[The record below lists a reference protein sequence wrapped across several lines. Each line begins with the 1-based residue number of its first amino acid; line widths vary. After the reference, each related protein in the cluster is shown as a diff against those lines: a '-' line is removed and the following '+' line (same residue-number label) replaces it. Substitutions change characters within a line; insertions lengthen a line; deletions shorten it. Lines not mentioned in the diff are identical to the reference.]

1 MEKTP
6 ETEEKNNQ
14 QEQQTGSPSPGK
26 GPGRWEAIKQKIL
39 QKAGPWIER
48 AKRHP
53 ETAVLGQF
61 LYNVGFW
68 GEYTARRLVR
78 FVWDCIRQLG
88 GRIAWLWGRVAGL
101 VKGALKTGAQDLT
114 APFARM
120 ANGAK
125 NIRARVQEEKQAGT
139 AHAAKEGLRYF
150 ASGVHKYFPLLG
162 RAAAYV
168 LPVAAL
174 AVFGYT
180 VHTVLEYNYV
190 LAVEVN
196 GSVVGYVQTEQ
207 VFDSAKEEVAQR
219 INYAGTDRE
228 GWTVEPSY
236 QIAVGEDVMDENQM
250 AAAILE
256 SSSDEIQN
264 ATGVYVN
271 DELVAVTTEGD
282 VLQADLDSM
291 TAPYEDPDNPNLTV
305 EFTKDIRLEN
315 SLYFTDTIV
324 PVEDIIEK
332 FHGEEQ
338 GAVYYTVQQGDTPWT
353 VAGSFGI
360 SVDEL
365 QAQNPDRDVASSSG
379 FPVGGQLTISQ
390 AMPYLQV
397 KRTLVSTYQESIPYD
412 TEEQQD
418 PTLPMGTVQVVQE
431 GAEGVAEITQ
441 QQVFYGD
448 SDTPSETTVI
458 DRVVVQQPVTRI
470 VAMGQYVPAEN
481 IAYLSDGSTLI
492 WPVPA
497 YRGISRWMLGAGGK
511 IHGGVDIRAN
521 YGTEILASASG
532 QVTVAGY
539 HWSYGN
545 YVVINHGNGYQTL
558 YAHASS
564 LAVRAGQTVT
574 QGQVIAYVGSTGV
587 STGNHCHFEIKRNG
601 ARQQPRDF
609 FPNK

>member
-365 QAQNPDRDVASSSG
+365 QAQNPQQDFSSS
-379 FPVGGQLTISQ
+379 FYVGDVLTISQ

-397 KRTLVSTYQESIPYD
+397 KRTLISTYQETIPYS
-412 TEEQQD
+412 TEEQEDNELAFGSTKIIQD
-418 PTLPMGTVQVVQE
+418 
-431 GAEGVAEITQ
+431 GAEGLAEVTQ

-448 SDTPSETTVI
+448 SPTPSETTII
-458 DRVVVQQPVTRI
+458 DRVVVQEPVTKI
-470 VAMGQYVPAEN
+470 
-481 IAYLSDGSTLI
+481 IAKGKKLANGDLASTGSGSLM
-492 WPVPA
+492 WPVPG
-497 YRGISRWMLGAGGK
+497 YSYVSRWMSSYHKGA
-511 IHGGVDIRAN
+511 DICAP
-521 YGTEILASASG
+521 YGTPIYAADSG
-532 QVTVAGY
+532 VVTTAGY
-539 HWSYGN
+539 HYSYGN
-545 YVVINHGNGYQTL
+545 YVIINHGNGYQTL
-558 YAHASS
+558 YAHASR
-564 LAVRAGQTVT
+564 LNVHVGQAVS
-574 QGQVIAYVGSTGV
+574 QGDVIAYVGSTGN
-587 STGNHCHFEIKRNG
+587 STGNHCHFEVYVNG
-601 ARQQPRDF
+601 VRRSAREW
-609 FPNK
+609 FPYK

>member
-6 ETEEKNNQ
+6 ETEEKTNQ

-26 GPGRWEAIKQKIL
+26 GLGRWEAIKQKIL

-88 GRIAWLWGRVAGL
+88 ERIAWLWGRVAGL
-101 VKGALKTGAQDLT
+101 VKGALKTGVQDLT
-114 APFARM
+114 APFTRM

-365 QAQNPDRDVASSSG
+365 QAQNPQQDFSSS
-379 FPVGGQLTISQ
+379 FYVGDVLTISQ

-397 KRTLVSTYQESIPYD
+397 KRTLISTYQETIPYS
-412 TEEQQD
+412 TEEQEDNELAFGSTKIIQD
-418 PTLPMGTVQVVQE
+418 
-431 GAEGVAEITQ
+431 GAEGLAEVTQ

-448 SDTPSETTVI
+448 SSTPSETTII
-458 DRVVVQQPVTRI
+458 DRVVLQEPVTKI
-470 VAMGQYVPAEN
+470 
-481 IAYLSDGSTLI
+481 IAKGKKLANGDLASTGSGSLM
-492 WPVPA
+492 WPVPG
-497 YRGISRWMLGAGGK
+497 YSYVSRWMSSYHKGA
-511 IHGGVDIRAN
+511 DICAP
-521 YGTEILASASG
+521 YGTPIYAADSG
-532 QVTVAGY
+532 VVTTAGY
-539 HWSYGN
+539 HYSYGN
-545 YVVINHGNGYQTL
+545 YVIINHGNGYQTL
-558 YAHASS
+558 YAHASR
-564 LAVRAGQTVT
+564 LNVHVGQAVS
-574 QGQVIAYVGSTGV
+574 QGDVIAYVGSTGN
-587 STGNHCHFEIKRNG
+587 STGNHCHFEVYVNG
-601 ARQQPRDF
+601 VRRSAREW
-609 FPNK
+609 FPYK

>member
-78 FVWDCIRQLG
+78 FVWNCIRQLG
-88 GRIAWLWGRVAGL
+88 ERVTWIWNQVAGH
-101 VKGALKTGAQDLT
+101 VKSALKTGAQDLT
-114 APFARM
+114 APFTRM

-162 RAAAYV
+162 RAVAYV

-207 VFDSAKEEVAQR
+207 VFDSAREEVAQR
-219 INYAGTDRE
+219 INYAGTAE
-228 GWTVEPSY
+228 ESWTVEPSY

-271 DELVAVTTEGD
+271 DELIAVTTEGD
-282 VLQADLDSM
+282 MLQQDMDSM
-291 TAPYEDPDNPNLTV
+291 IAPYEDPDNPNLTV

-315 SLYFTDTIV
+315 SRLFHRYHRTGERDHRQV
-324 PVEDIIEK
+324 P
-332 FHGEEQ
+332 
-338 GAVYYTVQQGDTPWT
+338 
-353 VAGSFGI
+353 
-360 SVDEL
+360 
-365 QAQNPDRDVASSSG
+365 R
-379 FPVGGQLTISQ
+379 
-390 AMPYLQV
+390 
-397 KRTLVSTYQESIPYD
+397 R
-412 TEEQQD
+412 
-418 PTLPMGTVQVVQE
+418 
-431 GAEGVAEITQ
+431 
-441 QQVFYGD
+441 
-448 SDTPSETTVI
+448 
-458 DRVVVQQPVTRI
+458 
-470 VAMGQYVPAEN
+470 
-481 IAYLSDGSTLI
+481 
-492 WPVPA
+492 
-497 YRGISRWMLGAGGK
+497 GAGGC
-511 IHGGVDIRAN
+511 V
-521 YGTEILASASG
+521 L
-532 QVTVAGY
+532 Y
-539 HWSYGN
+539 HP
-545 YVVINHGNGYQTL
+545 
-558 YAHASS
+558 
-564 LAVRAGQTVT
+564 
-574 QGQVIAYVGSTGV
+574 VG
-587 STGNHCHFEIKRNG
+587 
-601 ARQQPRDF
+601 
-609 FPNK
+609 

>member
-1 MEKTP
+1 MAQCVENKTP
-6 ETEEKNNQ
+6 NGRKN
-14 QEQQTGSPSPGK
+14 
-26 GPGRWEAIKQKIL
+26 GR
-39 QKAGPWIER
+39 ER
-48 AKRHP
+48 WLRLRAAAVRLAKRLRFGRGA
-53 ETAVLGQF
+53 AVLGQF
-61 LYNVGFW
+61 LYDVGFW

-78 FVWDCIRQLG
+78 GSWTACCFLGRRCVLVWKR
-88 GRIAWLWGRVAGL
+88 ASGL
-101 VKGALKTGAQDLT
+101 VTGALKTGVQDMT
-114 APFARM
+114 APFTRM
-120 ANGAK
+120 ASGAK
-125 NIRARVQEEKQAGT
+125 NIRAHVQEEKQAGT

-150 ASGVHKYFPLLG
+150 ALGVRRYFPLLG

-207 VFDSAKEEVAQR
+207 VFDSAREEVAQR
-219 INYAGTDRE
+219 INYAGAGE
-228 GWTVEPSY
+228 ESWTVEPSY
-236 QIAVGEDVMDENQM
+236 QIAVGEQVLDENQM
-250 AAAILE
+250 ADAILQ
-256 SSSDEIQN
+256 SSSNEIQN
-264 ATGVYVN
+264 ATGLYVN
-271 DELVAVTTEGD
+271 GELVAVTTEGD
-282 VLQADLDSM
+282 RLRQELDSM

-305 EFTKDIRLEN
+305 AFNKEVRCEDSI
-315 SLYFTDTIV
+315 YFTSTLV
-324 PVEDIIEK
+324 PVEQIIEK
-332 FHGEEQ
+332 LHGEEQ
-338 GAVYYTVQQGDTPWT
+338 GAVYYTIQDGDTPWT

-365 QAQNPDRDVASSSG
+365 QAQNPDRDFSSSSG

-564 LAVRAGQTVT
+564 LAVRAGQSVT
-574 QGQVIAYVGSTGV
+574 QGQVIAYVGSTGK
-587 STGNHCHFEIKRNG
+587 SSGNHCHFEIRLNG

>member
-1 MEKTP
+1 MAQCVENKTP
-6 ETEEKNNQ
+6 NGQKNSRQ
-14 QEQQTGSPSPGK
+14 
-26 GPGRWEAIKQKIL
+26 RWLRLRAEAVRL
-39 QKAGPWIER
+39 
-48 AKRHP
+48 AKRLRFSRGA
-53 ETAVLGQF
+53 AVLGQF
-61 LYNVGFW
+61 LYDVGFW

-78 FVWDCIRQLG
+78 GSWKACCFLGQRCAYVWNR
-88 GRIAWLWGRVAGL
+88 AAGL
-101 VKGALKTGAQDLT
+101 AGNALKTGAQDLT
-114 APFARM
+114 APFTRM

-150 ASGVHKYFPLLG
+150 ALGVHKYFPLLG

-207 VFDSAKEEVAQR
+207 VFDSAREEVAQR
-219 INYAGTDRE
+219 INYAGAGE
-228 GWTVEPSY
+228 ESWTVEPSY
-236 QIAVGEDVMDENQM
+236 QIAVGEQVLNENQM
-250 AAAILE
+250 ADAILE
-256 SSSDEIQN
+256 SSSSEIQS
-264 ATGVYVN
+264 ATGLYVN
-271 DELVAVTTEGD
+271 GELVAVTTEGD
-282 VLQADLDSM
+282 RLRQELDNM
-291 TAPYEDPDNPNLTV
+291 LAPYQNPDDPNLTV
-305 EFTKDIRLEN
+305 AFNKEVRCEDSI
-315 SLYFTDTIV
+315 YFTSTLV
-324 PVEDIIEK
+324 PVDEIIGK
-332 FHGEEQ
+332 LHGEEQ
-338 GAVYYTVQQGDTPWT
+338 GAVYYTIQSGDTPWT

-365 QAQNPDRDVASSSG
+365 QAQNPDLDFNSSSG

-397 KRTLVSTYQESIPYD
+397 KRTLVSTYQETIPYN
-412 TEEQQD
+412 TEEQEDEDLAFGTTKIIQD
-418 PTLPMGTVQVVQE
+418 
-431 GAEGVAEITQ
+431 GAEGLAEVTQ

-448 SDTPSETTVI
+448 SSTPSETTII
-458 DRVVVQQPVTRI
+458 DRVVVQEPVKRI

-564 LAVRAGQTVT
+564 LAVRAGQTVA
-574 QGQVIAYVGSTGV
+574 QGQVIAYVGSTGK
-587 STGNHCHFEIKRNG
+587 SSGNHCHFEIRLNG

>member
-6 ETEEKNNQ
+6 ETEEKTNQ

-114 APFARM
+114 EPFTRM

-125 NIRARVQEEKQAGT
+125 NIRARVKEEKQAGT

-236 QIAVGEDVMDENQM
+236 QIAVGEEVMDENQM

-365 QAQNPDRDVASSSG
+365 QAQNPQQDFSSS
-379 FPVGGQLTISQ
+379 FYVGDVLTISQ

-397 KRTLVSTYQESIPYD
+397 KRTLVSTYQETIPYS
-412 TEEQQD
+412 TEEQEDNELAFGSTKIIQD
-418 PTLPMGTVQVVQE
+418 
-431 GAEGVAEITQ
+431 GAEGLAEVTQ

-448 SDTPSETTVI
+448 SSTPSETTII
-458 DRVVVQQPVTRI
+458 DRVVVQEPVTKI
-470 VAMGQYVPAEN
+470 
-481 IAYLSDGSTLI
+481 IAKGKKLANGDLASTGSGSLM
-492 WPVPA
+492 WPVPG
-497 YRGISRWMLGAGGK
+497 YSYVSRWMSSYHKGA
-511 IHGGVDIRAN
+511 DICAP
-521 YGTEILASASG
+521 YGTPIYAADSG
-532 QVTVAGY
+532 VVTTAGY
-539 HWSYGN
+539 HYSYGN
-545 YVVINHGNGYQTL
+545 YVIINHGNGYQTL
-558 YAHASS
+558 YAHASR
-564 LAVRAGQTVT
+564 LNVHVGQAVS
-574 QGQVIAYVGSTGV
+574 QGDVIAYVGSTGN
-587 STGNHCHFEIKRNG
+587 STGNHCHFEVYVNG
-601 ARQQPRDF
+601 VRRSAREW
-609 FPNK
+609 FPYK

>member
-6 ETEEKNNQ
+6 ETEEKTNQ

-365 QAQNPDRDVASSSG
+365 QAQNPQQDFSSS
-379 FPVGGQLTISQ
+379 FYVGDVLTISQ

-397 KRTLVSTYQESIPYD
+397 KRTLVSTYQETIPYS
-412 TEEQQD
+412 TEEQED
-418 PTLPMGTVQVVQE
+418 EDLAFGTTKVVQE
-431 GAEGVAEITQ
+431 GAEGLAEVTQ

-448 SDTPSETTVI
+448 SSTPSETTII
-458 DRVVVQQPVTRI
+458 DRVVLQEPVTKI
-470 VAMGQYVPAEN
+470 
-481 IAYLSDGSTLI
+481 IAKGKKLANGDLASTGSGSLM
-492 WPVPA
+492 WPVPG
-497 YRGISRWMLGAGGK
+497 YSYVSRWMSSYHKGA
-511 IHGGVDIRAN
+511 DICAP
-521 YGTEILASASG
+521 YGTPIYAADSG
-532 QVTVAGY
+532 VVTTAGY
-539 HWSYGN
+539 HYSYGN
-545 YVVINHGNGYQTL
+545 YVIINHGNGYQTL
-558 YAHASS
+558 YAHASR
-564 LAVRAGQTVT
+564 LNVHVGQAVS
-574 QGQVIAYVGSTGV
+574 QGDVIAYVGSTGN
-587 STGNHCHFEIKRNG
+587 STGNHCHFEVYVNG
-601 ARQQPRDF
+601 VRRSAREW
-609 FPNK
+609 FPYK

>member
-1 MEKTP
+1 MAQCVENKTP
-6 ETEEKNNQ
+6 NGQKNGGN
-14 QEQQTGSPSPGK
+14 
-26 GPGRWEAIKQKIL
+26 RWLAV
-39 QKAGPWIER
+39 R
-48 AKRHP
+48 AEVMRLWKRLRHSRAA
-53 ETAVLGQF
+53 AVLGQF
-61 LYNVGFW
+61 LYDMGFW

-78 FVWDCIRQLG
+78 EIWNGGCFLARHIVWIWAR
-88 GRIAWLWGRVAGL
+88 AAGL
-101 VKGALKTGAQDLT
+101 TKNILKSGVQDLT
-114 APFARM
+114 APFTRM

-162 RAAAYV
+162 RAVAYV

-207 VFDSAKEEVAQR
+207 VFDSAKDEVAQR
-219 INYAGTDRE
+219 INYAGATGE

-236 QIAVGEDVMDENQM
+236 QIAVGENVMDENQM

-264 ATGVYVN
+264 ATGLYVN
-271 DELVAVTTEGD
+271 DELVAVTADGD
-282 VLQADLDSM
+282 RLREELDSM
-291 TAPYEDPDNPNLTV
+291 TAPYKEPDNPNLTV
-305 EFTKDIRLEN
+305 EFNKDVRCEDSI
-315 SLYFTDTIV
+315 YFTSTIV
-324 PVEDIIEK
+324 PVDKVIEK
-332 FHGEEQ
+332 LHGEEQ
-338 GAVYYTVQQGDTPWT
+338 GAVYYTIQSGDTPWT

-365 QAQNPDRDVASSSG
+365 QAQNPERDFSSSSG
-379 FPVGGQLTISQ
+379 FPVGAQLTISQ

-397 KRTLVSTYQESIPYD
+397 KRTLASTYQETIPYS

-431 GAEGVAEITQ
+431 GAEGLAEVTQ

-448 SDTPSETTVI
+448 SDTPSETSII
-458 DRVVVQQPVTRI
+458 DRVVVQEPVNRI

-481 IAYLSDGSTLI
+481 IAYLPDGSTLI
-492 WPVPA
+492 WPVPG
-497 YRGISRWMLGAGGK
+497 YRGISRWMIGSSGQ
-511 IHGGVDIRAN
+511 IHGGVDIRAAA
-521 YGTEILASASG
+521 GTDILAAAG
-532 QVTVAGY
+532 GLVKIAGY
-539 HWSYGN
+539 HPSYGN
-545 YVVINHGNGYQTL
+545 YVVISHGNGYETL
-558 YAHASS
+558 YAHATR

-574 QGQVIAYVGSTGV
+574 QGQVIAYVGN
-587 STGNHCHFEIKRNG
+587 TGNSFGYHCHFEIKRNG
-601 ARQQPRDF
+601 TRQQPRDY

>member
-1 MEKTP
+1 MAQCVENKTP
-6 ETEEKNNQ
+6 NGQKNSRQ
-14 QEQQTGSPSPGK
+14 
-26 GPGRWEAIKQKIL
+26 RWLRLRAEAVRL
-39 QKAGPWIER
+39 
-48 AKRHP
+48 AKRLRFSRGA
-53 ETAVLGQF
+53 AVLGQF
-61 LYNVGFW
+61 LYDVGFW

-78 FVWDCIRQLG
+78 GSWKACCFLGQRCAYVWNR
-88 GRIAWLWGRVAGL
+88 AAGL
-101 VKGALKTGAQDLT
+101 AGNALKTGAQDLT
-114 APFARM
+114 APFTRM

-150 ASGVHKYFPLLG
+150 ALGVHKYFPLLG

-207 VFDSAKEEVAQR
+207 VFDSAREEVAQR

-236 QIAVGEDVMDENQM
+236 QIAVGEQVLNENQM
-250 AAAILE
+250 ADAILE
-256 SSSDEIQN
+256 SSSSEIQS
-264 ATGVYVN
+264 ATGLYVN
-271 DELVAVTTEGD
+271 GELVAVTTEGD
-282 VLQADLDSM
+282 RLRQELDNM
-291 TAPYEDPDNPNLTV
+291 LAPYQDPDDPNLTV
-305 EFTKDIRLEN
+305 AFNKEVRCEDSI
-315 SLYFTDTIV
+315 YFTSTLV
-324 PVEDIIEK
+324 PVDEIIGK
-332 FHGEEQ
+332 LHGEEQ
-338 GAVYYTVQQGDTPWT
+338 GAVYYTIQSGDTPWT

-365 QAQNPDRDVASSSG
+365 QAQNPDYDFNSNSG
-379 FPVGGQLTISQ
+379 FPVGSQLTISQ

-397 KRTLVSTYQESIPYD
+397 KRTVVSTYQETIPYE

-418 PTLPMGTVQVVQE
+418 STLPMGTVQVVQE
-431 GAEGVAEITQ
+431 GAEGLAEITQ

-448 SDTPSETTVI
+448 SSTPSETTII
-458 DRVVVQQPVTRI
+458 DRVVVQEPVKRI

-564 LAVRAGQTVT
+564 LAVRAGQTVA
-574 QGQVIAYVGSTGV
+574 QGQVIAYVGSTGK
-587 STGNHCHFEIKRNG
+587 SSGNHCHFEIRLNG

>member
-6 ETEEKNNQ
+6 ETEEKTNQ

-68 GEYTARRLVR
+68 GEYTARRMVR
-78 FVWDCIRQLG
+78 FVWNCIRKAG
-88 GRIAWLWGRVAGL
+88 ERIVWLWGLGAGL
-101 VKGALKTGAQDLT
+101 AGNALKTGVQDLT
-114 APFARM
+114 APFTRM

-139 AHAAKEGLRYF
+139 AHAAREGLRYF
-150 ASGVHKYFPLLG
+150 ALGVHKYFPLLG

-236 QIAVGEDVMDENQM
+236 QIAVGEEVMDENQM

-271 DELVAVTTEGD
+271 GELVAVTTEGD

-291 TAPYEDPDNPNLTV
+291 IAPYEDPENPNLTV

-324 PVEDIIEK
+324 PVEQIIEK

-338 GAVYYTVQQGDTPWT
+338 GAVYYTIQSGDTPWT

-365 QAQNPDRDVASSSG
+365 QAQNPDLDFNSSSG

-397 KRTLVSTYQESIPYD
+397 KRTLVSTYQETIPYN
-412 TEEQQD
+412 TEEQEDEDLAFGTTKIIQD
-418 PTLPMGTVQVVQE
+418 
-431 GAEGVAEITQ
+431 GAEGLAEVTQ

-448 SDTPSETTVI
+448 SYTPSETTII
-458 DRVVVQQPVTRI
+458 DRVVVQEPVTKI
-470 VAMGQYVPAEN
+470 
-481 IAYLSDGSTLI
+481 IAKGKKLANGDLASTGSGSLM
-492 WPVPA
+492 WPVPG
-497 YRGISRWMLGAGGK
+497 YSYVSRWMSSYHKGA
-511 IHGGVDIRAN
+511 DICAP
-521 YGTEILASASG
+521 YGTPIYASDSG
-532 QVTVAGY
+532 VVTTAGY
-539 HWSYGN
+539 HYSYGN
-545 YVVINHGNGYQTL
+545 YVIINHGNGYQTL
-558 YAHASS
+558 YAHASR
-564 LAVRAGQTVT
+564 LNVHVGQAVS
-574 QGQVIAYVGSTGV
+574 QGDVIAYVGSTGN
-587 STGNHCHFEIKRNG
+587 STGNHCHFEVYVNG
-601 ARQQPRDF
+601 VRRSAREW
-609 FPNK
+609 FPYK

>member
-6 ETEEKNNQ
+6 ETEEKTNQ

-68 GEYTARRLVR
+68 GEYTARRMVR
-78 FVWDCIRQLG
+78 FAWNCIRKAG
-88 GRIAWLWGRVAGL
+88 ERIAWIWGRVAGL

-114 APFARM
+114 APFTRM

-271 DELVAVTTEGD
+271 DELVAVITEGD

-365 QAQNPDRDVASSSG
+365 QAQNPQQDFSSS
-379 FPVGGQLTISQ
+379 FYVGDVLTISQ

-397 KRTLVSTYQESIPYD
+397 KRTLISTYQETIPYS
-412 TEEQQD
+412 TEEQEDNELAFGSTKIIQD
-418 PTLPMGTVQVVQE
+418 
-431 GAEGVAEITQ
+431 GAEGLAEVTQ

-448 SDTPSETTVI
+448 SSTPSETTII
-458 DRVVVQQPVTRI
+458 DRVVVQEPVTKI
-470 VAMGQYVPAEN
+470 
-481 IAYLSDGSTLI
+481 IAKGKKLANGDLASTGSGTLM
-492 WPVPA
+492 WPVPG
-497 YRGISRWMLGAGGK
+497 YTYVSRWMSSYHKGA
-511 IHGGVDIRAN
+511 DICAP
-521 YGTEILASASG
+521 YGTPIYAADSG
-532 QVTVAGY
+532 VVTTAGY
-539 HWSYGN
+539 HYSYGN
-545 YVVINHGNGYQTL
+545 YVIINHGNGYQTL
-558 YAHASS
+558 YAHASR
-564 LAVRAGQTVT
+564 LNVHVGQAVS
-574 QGQVIAYVGSTGV
+574 QGDVIAYVGSTGN
-587 STGNHCHFEIKRNG
+587 STGNHCHFEVYVNG
-601 ARQQPRDF
+601 VRRSAREW
-609 FPNK
+609 FPYK

>member
-68 GEYTARRLVR
+68 GEYTARRMVR
-78 FVWDCIRQLG
+78 FAWNCIRKAG
-88 GRIAWLWGRVAGL
+88 ERIAWIWGRVAGL

-324 PVEDIIEK
+324 PVEQIIEK

-338 GAVYYTVQQGDTPWT
+338 GAVYYTIQQGDTPWT

-365 QAQNPDRDVASSSG
+365 QAQNPQQDFSSS
-379 FPVGGQLTISQ
+379 FYVGDVLTISQ

-397 KRTLVSTYQESIPYD
+397 KRTLISTYQETIPYS
-412 TEEQQD
+412 TEEQEDNELAFGSTKIIQD
-418 PTLPMGTVQVVQE
+418 
-431 GAEGVAEITQ
+431 GAEGLAEVTQ

-448 SDTPSETTVI
+448 SSTPSETTII
-458 DRVVVQQPVTRI
+458 DRVVVQEPVTKI
-470 VAMGQYVPAEN
+470 
-481 IAYLSDGSTLI
+481 IAKGKKLANGDLASTGSGSLM
-492 WPVPA
+492 WPVPG
-497 YRGISRWMLGAGGK
+497 YSYVSRWMSSYHKGA
-511 IHGGVDIRAN
+511 DICAP
-521 YGTEILASASG
+521 YGTPIYAADSG
-532 QVTVAGY
+532 VVTTAGY
-539 HWSYGN
+539 HYSYGN
-545 YVVINHGNGYQTL
+545 YVIINHGNGYQTL
-558 YAHASS
+558 YAHASR
-564 LAVRAGQTVT
+564 LNVHVGQAVS
-574 QGQVIAYVGSTGV
+574 QGDVIAYVGSTGN
-587 STGNHCHFEIKRNG
+587 STGNHCHFEVYVNG
-601 ARQQPRDF
+601 VRRSAREW
-609 FPNK
+609 FPYK

>member
-1 MEKTP
+1 MAQCVENKTP
-6 ETEEKNNQ
+6 NGQKNSRQ
-14 QEQQTGSPSPGK
+14 
-26 GPGRWEAIKQKIL
+26 RWLRLRAEAVRL
-39 QKAGPWIER
+39 
-48 AKRHP
+48 AKRLRFSRGA
-53 ETAVLGQF
+53 AVLGQF
-61 LYNVGFW
+61 LYDVGFW

-78 FVWDCIRQLG
+78 GSWKACCFLGQRCAYVWNR
-88 GRIAWLWGRVAGL
+88 AAGL
-101 VKGALKTGAQDLT
+101 AGNALKTGAQDLT
-114 APFARM
+114 APFTRM

-139 AHAAKEGLRYF
+139 AHAAREGLRYF
-150 ASGVHKYFPLLG
+150 ALGVHKYFPLLG

-207 VFDSAKEEVAQR
+207 VFDSAREEVAQR
-219 INYAGTDRE
+219 INYAGAGE
-228 GWTVEPSY
+228 ESWTVEPSY
-236 QIAVGEDVMDENQM
+236 QIAVGEQVLNENQM
-250 AAAILE
+250 ADAILE
-256 SSSDEIQN
+256 SSSSEIQS
-264 ATGVYVN
+264 ATGLYVN
-271 DELVAVTTEGD
+271 GELVAVTTEGD
-282 VLQADLDSM
+282 RLRQELDNM
-291 TAPYEDPDNPNLTV
+291 LAPYQDPDDPNLTV
-305 EFTKDIRLEN
+305 AFNKEVRCEDSI
-315 SLYFTDTIV
+315 YFTSTLV
-324 PVEDIIEK
+324 PVDEIIGK
-332 FHGEEQ
+332 LHGEEQ
-338 GAVYYTVQQGDTPWT
+338 GAVYYTIQSGDTPWT

-365 QAQNPDRDVASSSG
+365 QAQNPDLDFNSSSG

-397 KRTLVSTYQESIPYD
+397 KRTLVSTYQETIPYN
-412 TEEQQD
+412 TEEQEDEDLAFGTTKIIQD
-418 PTLPMGTVQVVQE
+418 
-431 GAEGVAEITQ
+431 GAEGLAEVTQ

-448 SDTPSETTVI
+448 SSTPSETTII
-458 DRVVVQQPVTRI
+458 DRVVVQEPVKRI

-564 LAVRAGQTVT
+564 LAVRAGQTVA
-574 QGQVIAYVGSTGV
+574 QGQVIAYVGSTGK
-587 STGNHCHFEIKRNG
+587 SSGNHCHFEIRLNG

>member
-1 MEKTP
+1 MAQCVENKTP
-6 ETEEKNNQ
+6 NGQKSSRQ
-14 QEQQTGSPSPGK
+14 
-26 GPGRWEAIKQKIL
+26 RWLRLRAEAVRL
-39 QKAGPWIER
+39 
-48 AKRHP
+48 AKRLRFSRGA
-53 ETAVLGQF
+53 AVLGQF
-61 LYNVGFW
+61 LYDVGFW

-78 FVWDCIRQLG
+78 GSWKACCFLGQHCAYVWNR
-88 GRIAWLWGRVAGL
+88 AAGL
-101 VKGALKTGAQDLT
+101 AGNALKTGAQDLT
-114 APFARM
+114 APFTRM

-150 ASGVHKYFPLLG
+150 ALGVHKYFPLLG

-207 VFDSAKEEVAQR
+207 VFDSAREEVAQR
-219 INYAGTDRE
+219 INYAGTGE
-228 GWTVEPSY
+228 ESWTVEPSY
-236 QIAVGEDVMDENQM
+236 QIAVGEQVLNENQM
-250 AAAILE
+250 ADAILE
-256 SSSDEIQN
+256 SSSSEIQS
-264 ATGVYVN
+264 ATGLYVN
-271 DELVAVTTEGD
+271 GELVAVTTEGD
-282 VLQADLDSM
+282 RLRQELDNM
-291 TAPYEDPDNPNLTV
+291 LAPYQDPDDPNLTV
-305 EFTKDIRLEN
+305 AFNKEVRCEDSI
-315 SLYFTDTIV
+315 YFTSTLV
-324 PVEDIIEK
+324 PVDEIIGRL
-332 FHGEEQ
+332 HGEEQ
-338 GAVYYTVQQGDTPWT
+338 GAVYYTIQSGDTPWT

-365 QAQNPDRDVASSSG
+365 QAQNPDLDFNSSSG

-397 KRTLVSTYQESIPYD
+397 KRTLVSTYQETIPYN
-412 TEEQQD
+412 TEEQEDEDLAFGTTKIIQD
-418 PTLPMGTVQVVQE
+418 
-431 GAEGVAEITQ
+431 GAEGLAEVTQ

-448 SDTPSETTVI
+448 SSTPSETTII
-458 DRVVVQQPVTRI
+458 DRVVVQEPVKRI

-564 LAVRAGQTVT
+564 LAVRAGQTVA
-574 QGQVIAYVGSTGV
+574 QGQVIAYVGSTGK
-587 STGNHCHFEIKRNG
+587 SSGNHCHFEIRLNG

>member
-1 MEKTP
+1 MAQCVENKTP
-6 ETEEKNNQ
+6 NGQKNSRQ
-14 QEQQTGSPSPGK
+14 
-26 GPGRWEAIKQKIL
+26 RWLRLRAEAVRL
-39 QKAGPWIER
+39 
-48 AKRHP
+48 AKRLRFSRGA
-53 ETAVLGQF
+53 AVLGQF
-61 LYNVGFW
+61 LYDVGFW

-78 FVWDCIRQLG
+78 GSWKACCFLGQRCAYVWNR
-88 GRIAWLWGRVAGL
+88 AAGL
-101 VKGALKTGAQDLT
+101 AGNALKTGAQDLT
-114 APFARM
+114 APFTRM

-139 AHAAKEGLRYF
+139 AHAAREGLRYF
-150 ASGVHKYFPLLG
+150 ALGVHKYFPLLG

-207 VFDSAKEEVAQR
+207 VFDSAREEVAQR
-219 INYAGTDRE
+219 INYAGAGE
-228 GWTVEPSY
+228 ESWTVEPSY
-236 QIAVGEDVMDENQM
+236 QIAVGEQVLNENQM
-250 AAAILE
+250 ADAILE
-256 SSSDEIQN
+256 SSSSEIQS
-264 ATGVYVN
+264 ATGLYVN
-271 DELVAVTTEGD
+271 GELVAVTTEGD
-282 VLQADLDSM
+282 RLRQELDNM
-291 TAPYEDPDNPNLTV
+291 LAPYQNPDDPNLTV
-305 EFTKDIRLEN
+305 AFNKEVRCEDSI
-315 SLYFTDTIV
+315 YFTSTLV
-324 PVEDIIEK
+324 PVDEIIGK
-332 FHGEEQ
+332 LHGEEQ
-338 GAVYYTVQQGDTPWT
+338 GAVYYTIQSGDTPWT

-365 QAQNPDRDVASSSG
+365 QAQNPDLDFNSSSG
-379 FPVGGQLTISQ
+379 FPVGSQLTISQ

-397 KRTLVSTYQESIPYD
+397 KRTLVSTYQETIPYE

-418 PTLPMGTVQVVQE
+418 STLPMGTVQVVQE
-431 GAEGVAEITQ
+431 GAEGLAEITQ

-448 SDTPSETTVI
+448 SSTPSETTII
-458 DRVVVQQPVTRI
+458 DRVVVQEPVKRI

-564 LAVRAGQTVT
+564 LAVRAGQTVA
-574 QGQVIAYVGSTGV
+574 QGQVIAYVGSTCK
-587 STGNHCHFEIKRNG
+587 SSGNHCHFEIRLNG

>member
-6 ETEEKNNQ
+6 ETEEKTNQ

-68 GEYTARRLVR
+68 GEYTARRMVR
-78 FVWDCIRQLG
+78 FVWNCIRKAG
-88 GRIAWLWGRVAGL
+88 ERIVWLWGLGAGL
-101 VKGALKTGAQDLT
+101 AGNALKTGVQDLT
-114 APFARM
+114 APFTRM

-139 AHAAKEGLRYF
+139 AHAAREGLRYF
-150 ASGVHKYFPLLG
+150 ALGVHKYFPLLG

-236 QIAVGEDVMDENQM
+236 QIAVGEEVMDENQM

-271 DELVAVTTEGD
+271 GELVAVTTEGD

-291 TAPYEDPDNPNLTV
+291 IAPYEDPENPNLTV

-315 SLYFTDTIV
+315 SHLFYAI
-324 PVEDIIEK
+324 
-332 FHGEEQ
+332 
-338 GAVYYTVQQGDTPWT
+338 
-353 VAGSFGI
+353 
-360 SVDEL
+360 
-365 QAQNPDRDVASSSG
+365 QAKDDQNVVLLDVG
-379 FPVGGQLTISQ
+379 
-390 AMPYLQV
+390 
-397 KRTLVSTYQESIPYD
+397 
-412 TEEQQD
+412 
-418 PTLPMGTVQVVQE
+418 
-431 GAEGVAEITQ
+431 
-441 QQVFYGD
+441 
-448 SDTPSETTVI
+448 
-458 DRVVVQQPVTRI
+458 DRVTIQH
-470 VAMGQYVPAEN
+470 E
-481 IAYLSDGSTLI
+481 
-492 WPVPA
+492 
-497 YRGISRWMLGAGGK
+497 LGDEDA
-511 IHGGVDIRAN
+511 DI
-521 YGTEILASASG
+521 LK
-532 QVTVAGY
+532 
-539 HWSYGN
+539 
-545 YVVINHGNGYQTL
+545 
-558 YAHASS
+558 
-564 LAVRAGQTVT
+564 
-574 QGQVIAYVGSTGV
+574 GV
-587 STGNHCHFEIKRNG
+587 SVIRH
-601 ARQQPRDF
+601 
-609 FPNK
+609 

>member
-1 MEKTP
+1 MAQCVENKTP
-6 ETEEKNNQ
+6 NGQKN
-14 QEQQTGSPSPGK
+14 
-26 GPGRWEAIKQKIL
+26 GRERWLQLRAEAVRL
-39 QKAGPWIER
+39 
-48 AKRHP
+48 AKRLRFSRGA
-53 ETAVLGQF
+53 AVLGQF
-61 LYNVGFW
+61 LYDVGFW
-68 GEYTARRLVR
+68 GEYTARRLAR
-78 FVWDCIRQLG
+78 GGWKACCLLG
-88 GRIAWLWGRVAGL
+88 RRCARAWGRAAGL
-101 VKGALKTGAQDLT
+101 VRGALKTGAQDLT

-150 ASGVHKYFPLLG
+150 VSGVHKYFPLLG
-162 RAAAYV
+162 RAVAYV

-207 VFDSAKEEVAQR
+207 VFDSAKEEVARR
-219 INYAGTDRE
+219 INYAGAGE
-228 GWTVEPSY
+228 ESWTVEPSY
-236 QIAVGEDVMDENQM
+236 QIAVGEQVLDENQM
-250 AAAILE
+250 ADAILQ
-256 SSSDEIQN
+256 SSSNEIQN
-264 ATGVYVN
+264 ATGLYVN
-271 DELVAVTTEGD
+271 GELVAVTTEGD
-282 VLQADLDSM
+282 RLCQELSSM

-305 EFTKDIRLEN
+305 SFNKEVRCEDSI
-315 SLYFTDTIV
+315 YFTSTIV
-324 PVEDIIEK
+324 PVEEIIERL
-332 FHGEEQ
+332 HGEEQ
-338 GAVYYTVQQGDTPWT
+338 GAVYYTIQTGDTPWI

-365 QAQNPDRDVASSSG
+365 QAQNPDYDFNSNSG

-397 KRTLVSTYQESIPYD
+397 KRTLISTYQEAIPYD

-418 PTLPMGTVQVVQE
+418 STLPMGTVQVVQE

-448 SDTPSETTVI
+448 SSTPSETTVI
-458 DRVVVQQPVTRI
+458 DRVVVQEPVTRI

-497 YRGISRWMLGAGGK
+497 YRGISRWMIGSSGQ
-511 IHGGVDIRAN
+511 IHGGVDIQAN

-539 HWSYGN
+539 HGSYGN

-564 LAVRAGQTVT
+564 LAVRVGQTVT

>member
-6 ETEEKNNQ
+6 ETEEKTNQ

-88 GRIAWLWGRVAGL
+88 ERIAWLWGRVAGL
-101 VKGALKTGAQDLT
+101 VKGALKTGVQDLT
-114 APFARM
+114 APFTRM

-365 QAQNPDRDVASSSG
+365 QAQNPQQDFSSS
-379 FPVGGQLTISQ
+379 FYVGDVLTISQ

-397 KRTLVSTYQESIPYD
+397 KRTLISTYQETIPYS
-412 TEEQQD
+412 TEEQEDNELAFGSTKIIQD
-418 PTLPMGTVQVVQE
+418 
-431 GAEGVAEITQ
+431 GAEGLAEVTQ

-448 SDTPSETTVI
+448 SSTPSETTII
-458 DRVVVQQPVTRI
+458 DRVVLQEPVTKI
-470 VAMGQYVPAEN
+470 
-481 IAYLSDGSTLI
+481 IAKGKKLANGDLASTGSGSLM
-492 WPVPA
+492 WPVPG
-497 YRGISRWMLGAGGK
+497 YSYVSRWMSSYHKGA
-511 IHGGVDIRAN
+511 DICAP
-521 YGTEILASASG
+521 YGTPIYAADSG
-532 QVTVAGY
+532 VVTTAGY
-539 HWSYGN
+539 HYSYGN
-545 YVVINHGNGYQTL
+545 YVIINHGNGYQTL
-558 YAHASS
+558 YAHASR
-564 LAVRAGQTVT
+564 LNVHVGQAVS
-574 QGQVIAYVGSTGV
+574 QGDVIAYVGSTGN
-587 STGNHCHFEIKRNG
+587 STGNHCHFEVYVNG
-601 ARQQPRDF
+601 VRRSAREW
-609 FPNK
+609 FPYK

>member
-6 ETEEKNNQ
+6 ETEEKTNQ

-68 GEYTARRLVR
+68 GEYTARRMVR
-78 FVWDCIRQLG
+78 FVWNCIRKAG
-88 GRIAWLWGRVAGL
+88 ERIVWLWGLGAGL
-101 VKGALKTGAQDLT
+101 AGNALKTGVQDLT
-114 APFARM
+114 APFTRM

-150 ASGVHKYFPLLG
+150 ALGVHKYFPLLG

-207 VFDSAKEEVAQR
+207 VFDSAREEVAQR
-219 INYAGTDRE
+219 INYAGAGE
-228 GWTVEPSY
+228 ESWTVEPSY
-236 QIAVGEDVMDENQM
+236 QIAVGEQVLNENQM
-250 AAAILE
+250 ADAILE
-256 SSSDEIQN
+256 SSSSEIQS
-264 ATGVYVN
+264 ATGLYVN
-271 DELVAVTTEGD
+271 GELVAVTTEGD
-282 VLQADLDSM
+282 RLRQELDNM
-291 TAPYEDPDNPNLTV
+291 LAPYQNPDDPNLTV
-305 EFTKDIRLEN
+305 AFNKEVRCEDSI
-315 SLYFTDTIV
+315 YFTSTLV
-324 PVEDIIEK
+324 PVDEIIGK
-332 FHGEEQ
+332 LHGEEQ
-338 GAVYYTVQQGDTPWT
+338 GAVYYTIQSGDTPWT

-365 QAQNPDRDVASSSG
+365 QAQNPDLDFNSSSG
-379 FPVGGQLTISQ
+379 FPVGSQLTISQ

-397 KRTLVSTYQESIPYD
+397 KRTLVSTYQETIPYE

-418 PTLPMGTVQVVQE
+418 STLPMGTVQVVQE
-431 GAEGVAEITQ
+431 GAEGLAEITQ

-448 SDTPSETTVI
+448 SSTPSETTII
-458 DRVVVQQPVTRI
+458 DRVVVQEPVTKI
-470 VAMGQYVPAEN
+470 
-481 IAYLSDGSTLI
+481 IAKGKKLANGDLASTGSGSLM
-492 WPVPA
+492 WPVPG
-497 YRGISRWMLGAGGK
+497 YSYVSRWMSSYHKGA
-511 IHGGVDIRAN
+511 DICAP
-521 YGTEILASASG
+521 YGTPIYASDSG
-532 QVTVAGY
+532 VVTTAGY
-539 HWSYGN
+539 HYSYGN
-545 YVVINHGNGYQTL
+545 YVIINHGNGYQTL
-558 YAHASS
+558 YAHASR
-564 LAVRAGQTVT
+564 LNVHVGQAVS
-574 QGQVIAYVGSTGV
+574 QGDVIAYVGSTGN
-587 STGNHCHFEIKRNG
+587 STGNHCHFEVYVNG
-601 ARQQPRDF
+601 VRRSAREW
-609 FPNK
+609 FPYK

>member
-6 ETEEKNNQ
+6 ETEEKTNQ

-114 APFARM
+114 EPFTRM

-125 NIRARVQEEKQAGT
+125 NIRARVKEEKQAGT

-236 QIAVGEDVMDENQM
+236 QIAVGEEVMDENQM

-365 QAQNPDRDVASSSG
+365 QAQNPQQDFSSS
-379 FPVGGQLTISQ
+379 FYVGDVLTISQ

-397 KRTLVSTYQESIPYD
+397 KRTLVSTYQETIPYS
-412 TEEQQD
+412 TEEQED
-418 PTLPMGTVQVVQE
+418 EDLAFGTTKVVQE
-431 GAEGVAEITQ
+431 GAEGLAEVTQ

-448 SDTPSETTVI
+448 SSTPSETTII
-458 DRVVVQQPVTRI
+458 DRVVVQEPVTKI
-470 VAMGQYVPAEN
+470 
-481 IAYLSDGSTLI
+481 IAKGKKLANGDLASTGSGTLM
-492 WPVPA
+492 WPVPG
-497 YRGISRWMLGAGGK
+497 YTYVSRWMSSYHKGA
-511 IHGGVDIRAN
+511 DICAP
-521 YGTEILASASG
+521 YGTPIYAADSG
-532 QVTVAGY
+532 VVTTAGY
-539 HWSYGN
+539 HYSYGN
-545 YVVINHGNGYQTL
+545 YVIINHGNGYQTL
-558 YAHASS
+558 YAHASR
-564 LAVRAGQTVT
+564 LNVHVGQAVS
-574 QGQVIAYVGSTGV
+574 QGDVIAYVGSTGN
-587 STGNHCHFEIKRNG
+587 STGNHCHFEVYVNG
-601 ARQQPRDF
+601 VRRSAREW
-609 FPNK
+609 FPYK

>member
-68 GEYTARRLVR
+68 GEYTARRMVR
-78 FVWDCIRQLG
+78 FAWNCIRKAG
-88 GRIAWLWGRVAGL
+88 ERIAWIWGRVAGL

-125 NIRARVQEEKQAGT
+125 NIRARVQEEKQVGT

-365 QAQNPDRDVASSSG
+365 QAQNPQQDFSSS
-379 FPVGGQLTISQ
+379 FYVGDVLTISQ

-397 KRTLVSTYQESIPYD
+397 KRTLISNYQETIPYS
-412 TEEQQD
+412 TEEQEDNELAFGSTKIIQD
-418 PTLPMGTVQVVQE
+418 
-431 GAEGVAEITQ
+431 GAEGLAEVTQ

-448 SDTPSETTVI
+448 SSTPSETTII
-458 DRVVVQQPVTRI
+458 DRVVVQEPVTKI
-470 VAMGQYVPAEN
+470 
-481 IAYLSDGSTLI
+481 IAKGKKLANGDLASTGSGTLM
-492 WPVPA
+492 WPVPG
-497 YRGISRWMLGAGGK
+497 YTYVSRWMSSYHKGA
-511 IHGGVDIRAN
+511 DICAP
-521 YGTEILASASG
+521 YGTPIYAADSG
-532 QVTVAGY
+532 VVTTAGY
-539 HWSYGN
+539 HYSYGN
-545 YVVINHGNGYQTL
+545 YVIINHGNGYQTL
-558 YAHASS
+558 YAHASR
-564 LAVRAGQTVT
+564 LNVHVGQAVS
-574 QGQVIAYVGSTGV
+574 QGDVIAYVGSTGN
-587 STGNHCHFEIKRNG
+587 STGNHCHFEVYVNG
-601 ARQQPRDF
+601 VRRSAREW
-609 FPNK
+609 FPYK

>member
-6 ETEEKNNQ
+6 ETEEKSNQ
-14 QEQQTGSPSPGK
+14 QQQTGSPSPGK

-78 FVWDCIRQLG
+78 FVWSCIQRLG
-88 GRIAWLWGRVAGL
+88 ERITWIWNQVSGF
-101 VKGALKTGAQDLT
+101 VKNALKTGAQDLS
-114 APFARM
+114 APFSRM

-125 NIRARVQEEKQAGT
+125 NIRARVQEEKQAGR

-256 SSSDEIQN
+256 SSSNEIQN

-282 VLQADLDSM
+282 VLQQDLDSM
-291 TAPYEDPDNPNLTV
+291 TAPYEDPNNPNLTV

-324 PVEDIIEK
+324 PVSEIIDK

-365 QAQNPDRDVASSSG
+365 QAQNPQQNFSSS
-379 FPVGGQLTISQ
+379 FYVGDVLTISQ

-397 KRTLVSTYQESIPYD
+397 KRTLMSTYQESIPYS
-412 TEEQQD
+412 TEEQEDEDLAFGSTKIIQD
-418 PTLPMGTVQVVQE
+418 
-431 GAEGVAEITQ
+431 GAEGLAEVTQ

-448 SDTPSETTVI
+448 SNTPSETSII
-458 DRVVVQQPVTRI
+458 DRVVVQEPVTKI
-470 VAMGQYVPAEN
+470 
-481 IAYLSDGSTLI
+481 IAKGKKLANGDLASTGSGSLM
-492 WPVPA
+492 WPVPG
-497 YRGISRWMLGAGGK
+497 YSYVSRWMSSYHKGA
-511 IHGGVDIRAN
+511 DICAP
-521 YGTEILASASG
+521 YGTPIYASDSG
-532 QVTVAGY
+532 VVTTAGY
-539 HWSYGN
+539 HYSYGN
-545 YVVINHGNGYQTL
+545 YVIINHGNGYQTL
-558 YAHASS
+558 YAHASR
-564 LAVRAGQTVT
+564 LNVHVGQAVS
-574 QGQVIAYVGSTGV
+574 QGDVIAYVGSTGN
-587 STGNHCHFEIKRNG
+587 STGNHCHFEVYVNG
-601 ARQQPRDF
+601 VRRSAREW
-609 FPNK
+609 FPYK

>member
-1 MEKTP
+1 MAQCVENRTP
-6 ETEEKNNQ
+6 NGRKNGGQ
-14 QEQQTGSPSPGK
+14 
-26 GPGRWEAIKQKIL
+26 RWLRVRAEAVHFWKRL
-39 QKAGPWIER
+39 RYSR
-48 AKRHP
+48 AA
-53 ETAVLGQF
+53 AVLGQF
-61 LYNVGFW
+61 LYDMGFW
-68 GEYTARRLVR
+68 GEYTARRMVR
-78 FVWDCIRQLG
+78 G
-88 GRIAWLWGRVAGL
+88 AWSSSCFLARHIGWIWCRAAGL
-101 VKGALKTGAQDLT
+101 VKSALKTGIQDLT
-114 APFARM
+114 APFTRM

-125 NIRARVQEEKQAGT
+125 NIRARVQAEKQAGT
-139 AHAAKEGLRYF
+139 AHAVREGLRYF
-150 ASGVHKYFPLLG
+150 FSGVHKYFPLLG
-162 RAAAYV
+162 HAVAYV

-207 VFDSAKEEVAQR
+207 VFDSAREEVARR
-219 INYAGTDRE
+219 INYAGAGE
-228 GWTVEPSY
+228 ESWTVEPSY
-236 QIAVGEDVMDENQM
+236 QIAVGEQVLDENQM
-250 AAAILE
+250 ADAILQ
-256 SSSDEIQN
+256 SSSNEIQS
-264 ATGVYVN
+264 ATGLYVN
-271 DELVAVTTEGD
+271 GELVAVTTEGD
-282 VLQADLDSM
+282 RLRRELDSM
-291 TAPYEDPDNPNLTV
+291 TAPYEDPDNSNLTV
-305 EFTKDIRLEN
+305 AFNKEVRCEDSI
-315 SLYFTDTIV
+315 YFTSTIV
-324 PVEDIIEK
+324 PVEEIIEK
-332 FHGEEQ
+332 LHGEEQ
-338 GAVYYTVQQGDTPWT
+338 GAVYYTIQAGDTPWT

-365 QAQNPDRDVASSSG
+365 QAQNPDRDFSSSSG

-397 KRTLVSTYQESIPYD
+397 KRTLISTYQEAIPYD

-418 PTLPMGTVQVVQE
+418 STLPMGTVQVVQE

-448 SDTPSETTVI
+448 SSTPSETTII

-497 YRGISRWMLGAGGK
+497 YRGISRWMLGADGK
-511 IHGGVDIRAN
+511 THGGVDIRAN

-539 HWSYGN
+539 NWSYGN

-564 LAVRAGQTVT
+564 LAVRVGQTVT

>member
-6 ETEEKNNQ
+6 ETEEKTNQ

-68 GEYTARRLVR
+68 GEYTARRMVR
-78 FVWDCIRQLG
+78 FVWNCIRKAG
-88 GRIAWLWGRVAGL
+88 ERIVWLWGLGAGL
-101 VKGALKTGAQDLT
+101 AGNALKTGVQDLT
-114 APFARM
+114 APFTRM

-236 QIAVGEDVMDENQM
+236 QIAVGEEVMDENQM

-271 DELVAVTTEGD
+271 GELVAVTTEGD

-324 PVEDIIEK
+324 PVEQIIEK

-365 QAQNPDRDVASSSG
+365 QAQNPQQDFSTSFYVGDV
-379 FPVGGQLTISQ
+379 LTISQ

-397 KRTLVSTYQESIPYD
+397 KRTLISTYQETIPYS
-412 TEEQQD
+412 TEEQD
-418 PTLPMGTVQVVQE
+418 DNELAFGSTKIVQE
-431 GAEGVAEITQ
+431 GAEGLAEVTQ

-448 SDTPSETTVI
+448 SSSPSETTII
-458 DRVVVQQPVTRI
+458 DRVVLQEPVTKI
-470 VAMGQYVPAEN
+470 
-481 IAYLSDGSTLI
+481 IARGKKLANGDLASTGSGSLM
-492 WPVPA
+492 WPVPG
-497 YRGISRWMLGAGGK
+497 YTYVSRWMSSYHKGA
-511 IHGGVDIRAN
+511 DICAP
-521 YGTEILASASG
+521 YGTPIYASDSG
-532 QVTVAGY
+532 VVTTAGY
-539 HWSYGN
+539 HYSYGN
-545 YVVINHGNGYQTL
+545 YVIINHGNGYQTL
-558 YAHASS
+558 YAHASR
-564 LAVRAGQTVT
+564 LNVHVGQAVS
-574 QGQVIAYVGSTGV
+574 QGDVIAYVGSTGN
-587 STGNHCHFEIKRNG
+587 STGNHCHFEVYVNG
-601 ARQQPRDF
+601 VRRSAREW
-609 FPNK
+609 FPYK

>member
-48 AKRHP
+48 AKRYP

-78 FVWDCIRQLG
+78 FVWNCIRQLG
-88 GRIAWLWGRVAGL
+88 ERVTWIWNQVAGH
-101 VKGALKTGAQDLT
+101 VKSALKTGAQDLT
-114 APFARM
+114 APFTRM

-139 AHAAKEGLRYF
+139 AHAAREGLRYF

-162 RAAAYV
+162 RAVAYV

-207 VFDSAKEEVAQR
+207 VFDSAKDEVAQR

-271 DELVAVTTEGD
+271 DELIAVTTEGD
-282 VLQADLDSM
+282 VLQQDLDSM
-291 TAPYEDPDNPNLTV
+291 IAPYEDPDNPNLTV

-324 PVEDIIEK
+324 PVSEIIDK

-338 GAVYYTVQQGDTPWT
+338 GAVYYTIQSGDTPWT

-365 QAQNPDRDVASSSG
+365 QAQNPNLDFNSSSG

-397 KRTLVSTYQESIPYD
+397 KRTLVSTYQETIPYS
-412 TEEQQD
+412 TEEQED
-418 PTLPMGTVQVVQE
+418 EDLAFGTTKIVQE
-431 GAEGVAEITQ
+431 GAEGLAEVTQ

-448 SDTPSETTVI
+448 SSTPSETTII
-458 DRVVVQQPVTRI
+458 DRVVVQEPVTKI
-470 VAMGQYVPAEN
+470 
-481 IAYLSDGSTLI
+481 IAKGKKLANGDLASTGSGTLM
-492 WPVPA
+492 WPVPG
-497 YRGISRWMLGAGGK
+497 YSYVSRWMSSYHKGA
-511 IHGGVDIRAN
+511 DICAP
-521 YGTEILASASG
+521 YGTPIYAADSG
-532 QVTVAGY
+532 VVTTAGY
-539 HWSYGN
+539 HYSYGN
-545 YVVINHGNGYQTL
+545 YVIINHGNGYQTL
-558 YAHASS
+558 YAHASR
-564 LAVRAGQTVT
+564 LNVHVGQAVS
-574 QGQVIAYVGSTGV
+574 QGDVIAYVGSTGN
-587 STGNHCHFEIKRNG
+587 STGNHCHFEVYVNG
-601 ARQQPRDF
+601 VRRSAREW
-609 FPNK
+609 FPYK

>member
-6 ETEEKNNQ
+6 ETEEKTNQ

-26 GPGRWEAIKQKIL
+26 GPGRLEAIKQKIL

-365 QAQNPDRDVASSSG
+365 QAQNPQQDFSSS
-379 FPVGGQLTISQ
+379 FYVGDVLTISQ

-397 KRTLVSTYQESIPYD
+397 KRTLVSTYQETIPYS
-412 TEEQQD
+412 TEEQED
-418 PTLPMGTVQVVQE
+418 EDLAFGTTKVVQE
-431 GAEGVAEITQ
+431 GAEGLAEVTQ

-448 SDTPSETTVI
+448 SSTPSETTII
-458 DRVVVQQPVTRI
+458 DRVVLQEPVTKI
-470 VAMGQYVPAEN
+470 
-481 IAYLSDGSTLI
+481 IAKGKKLANGDLASTGSGSLM
-492 WPVPA
+492 WPVPG
-497 YRGISRWMLGAGGK
+497 YSYVSRWMSSYHKGA
-511 IHGGVDIRAN
+511 DICAP
-521 YGTEILASASG
+521 YGTPIYAADSG
-532 QVTVAGY
+532 VVTTAGY
-539 HWSYGN
+539 HYSYGN
-545 YVVINHGNGYQTL
+545 YVIINHGNGYQTL
-558 YAHASS
+558 YAHASR
-564 LAVRAGQTVT
+564 LNVHVGQAVS
-574 QGQVIAYVGSTGV
+574 QGDVIAYVGSTGN
-587 STGNHCHFEIKRNG
+587 STGNHCHFEVYVNG
-601 ARQQPRDF
+601 VRRSAREW
-609 FPNK
+609 FPYK

>member
-68 GEYTARRLVR
+68 GEYTARRMVR
-78 FVWDCIRQLG
+78 FAWNCIRKAG
-88 GRIAWLWGRVAGL
+88 ERIAWIWGRVAGL

-125 NIRARVQEEKQAGT
+125 NIRARVQEEKQVGT

-365 QAQNPDRDVASSSG
+365 QAQNPQQDFSSS
-379 FPVGGQLTISQ
+379 FYVGDVLTISQ

-397 KRTLVSTYQESIPYD
+397 KRTLISTYQETIPYS
-412 TEEQQD
+412 TEEQEDNELAFGSTKIIQD
-418 PTLPMGTVQVVQE
+418 
-431 GAEGVAEITQ
+431 GAEGLAEVTQ

-448 SDTPSETTVI
+448 SSTPSETTII
-458 DRVVVQQPVTRI
+458 DRVVVQEPVTKI
-470 VAMGQYVPAEN
+470 
-481 IAYLSDGSTLI
+481 IAKGKKLANGDLASTGSGSLM
-492 WPVPA
+492 WPVPG
-497 YRGISRWMLGAGGK
+497 YSYVSRWMSSYHKGA
-511 IHGGVDIRAN
+511 DICAP
-521 YGTEILASASG
+521 YGTPIYAADSG
-532 QVTVAGY
+532 VVTTAGY
-539 HWSYGN
+539 HYSYGN
-545 YVVINHGNGYQTL
+545 YVIINHGNGYQTL
-558 YAHASS
+558 YAHASR
-564 LAVRAGQTVT
+564 LNVHVGQAVS
-574 QGQVIAYVGSTGV
+574 QGDVIAYVGSTGN
-587 STGNHCHFEIKRNG
+587 STGNHCHFEVYVNG
-601 ARQQPRDF
+601 VRRSAREW
-609 FPNK
+609 FPYK

>member
-6 ETEEKNNQ
+6 ETEEKTNQ

-324 PVEDIIEK
+324 PVEQIIEK

-365 QAQNPDRDVASSSG
+365 QAQNPQQDFSSS
-379 FPVGGQLTISQ
+379 FYVGDVLTISQ

-397 KRTLVSTYQESIPYD
+397 KRTPVSTYQETIPYS
-412 TEEQQD
+412 TEEQED
-418 PTLPMGTVQVVQE
+418 EDLAFGTTKVVQE
-431 GAEGVAEITQ
+431 GAEGLAEVTQ

-448 SDTPSETTVI
+448 SSTPSETTII
-458 DRVVVQQPVTRI
+458 DRVVVQEPVTKI
-470 VAMGQYVPAEN
+470 
-481 IAYLSDGSTLI
+481 IAKGKKLANGDLASTGSGTLM
-492 WPVPA
+492 WPVPG
-497 YRGISRWMLGAGGK
+497 YTYVSRWMSSYHKGA
-511 IHGGVDIRAN
+511 DICAP
-521 YGTEILASASG
+521 YGTPIYAADSG
-532 QVTVAGY
+532 VVTTAGY
-539 HWSYGN
+539 HYSYGN
-545 YVVINHGNGYQTL
+545 YVIINHGNGYQTL
-558 YAHASS
+558 YAHASR
-564 LAVRAGQTVT
+564 LNVHVGQAVS
-574 QGQVIAYVGSTGV
+574 QGDVIAYVGSTGN
-587 STGNHCHFEIKRNG
+587 STGNHCHFEVYVNG
-601 ARQQPRDF
+601 VRRSAREW
-609 FPNK
+609 FPYK

>member
-68 GEYTARRLVR
+68 GEYTARRMVR
-78 FVWDCIRQLG
+78 FAWNCIRKAG
-88 GRIAWLWGRVAGL
+88 ERIAWIWGRVAGL

-236 QIAVGEDVMDENQM
+236 QIAVGEEVMDENQM

-365 QAQNPDRDVASSSG
+365 QAQNPQQDFSSS
-379 FPVGGQLTISQ
+379 FYVGDVLTISQ

-397 KRTLVSTYQESIPYD
+397 KRTLISNYQETIPYS
-412 TEEQQD
+412 TEEQEDNELAFGSTKIIQD
-418 PTLPMGTVQVVQE
+418 
-431 GAEGVAEITQ
+431 GAEGLAEVTQ

-448 SDTPSETTVI
+448 SSTPSETTII
-458 DRVVVQQPVTRI
+458 DRVVVQEPVTKI
-470 VAMGQYVPAEN
+470 
-481 IAYLSDGSTLI
+481 IAKGKKLANGDLASTGSGTLM
-492 WPVPA
+492 WPVPG
-497 YRGISRWMLGAGGK
+497 YTYVSRWMSSYHKGA
-511 IHGGVDIRAN
+511 DICAP
-521 YGTEILASASG
+521 YGTPIYAADSG
-532 QVTVAGY
+532 VVTTAGY
-539 HWSYGN
+539 HYSYGN
-545 YVVINHGNGYQTL
+545 YVIINHGNGYQTL
-558 YAHASS
+558 YAHASR
-564 LAVRAGQTVT
+564 LNVHVGQAVS
-574 QGQVIAYVGSTGV
+574 QGDVIAYVGSTGN
-587 STGNHCHFEIKRNG
+587 STGNHCHFEVYVNG
-601 ARQQPRDF
+601 VRRSAREW
-609 FPNK
+609 FPYK

>member
-6 ETEEKNNQ
+6 ETEEKTNQ

-68 GEYTARRLVR
+68 GEYTARRMVR
-78 FVWDCIRQLG
+78 FVWNCIRKAG
-88 GRIAWLWGRVAGL
+88 ERIVWLWGLGAGL
-101 VKGALKTGAQDLT
+101 AGNALKTGVQDLT
-114 APFARM
+114 APFTRM

-150 ASGVHKYFPLLG
+150 ALGVHKYFPLLG

-236 QIAVGEDVMDENQM
+236 QIAVGEEVMDENQM

-264 ATGVYVN
+264 AIGVYVN
-271 DELVAVTTEGD
+271 GELVAVTTEGD

-291 TAPYEDPDNPNLTV
+291 IAPYEDPENPNLTV

-324 PVEDIIEK
+324 PVEQIIEK

-338 GAVYYTVQQGDTPWT
+338 GAVYYTIQSGDTPWT

-365 QAQNPDRDVASSSG
+365 QAQNPDYDFNSNSG
-379 FPVGGQLTISQ
+379 FPVGSQLTISQ

-397 KRTLVSTYQESIPYD
+397 KRTLVSTYQETIPYE

-418 PTLPMGTVQVVQE
+418 STLPMGTVQVVQE
-431 GAEGVAEITQ
+431 GAEGLAEITQ

-448 SDTPSETTVI
+448 SSTPSETTII
-458 DRVVVQQPVTRI
+458 DRVVVQEPVTKI
-470 VAMGQYVPAEN
+470 
-481 IAYLSDGSTLI
+481 IAKGKKLANGDLASTGSGSLM
-492 WPVPA
+492 WPVPG
-497 YRGISRWMLGAGGK
+497 YSYVSRWMSSYHKGA
-511 IHGGVDIRAN
+511 DICAP
-521 YGTEILASASG
+521 YGTPIYASDSG
-532 QVTVAGY
+532 VVTTAGY
-539 HWSYGN
+539 HYSYGN
-545 YVVINHGNGYQTL
+545 YVIINHGNGYQTL
-558 YAHASS
+558 YAHASR
-564 LAVRAGQTVT
+564 LNVHVGQAVS
-574 QGQVIAYVGSTGV
+574 QGDVIAYVGSTGN
-587 STGNHCHFEIKRNG
+587 STGNHCHFEVYVNG
-601 ARQQPRDF
+601 VRRSAREW
-609 FPNK
+609 FPYK

>member
-6 ETEEKNNQ
+6 ETEEKTNQ

-114 APFARM
+114 EPFTRM

-125 NIRARVQEEKQAGT
+125 NIRARVKEEKQAGT

-236 QIAVGEDVMDENQM
+236 QIAVGEEVMDENQM

-324 PVEDIIEK
+324 PVEQIIEK

-365 QAQNPDRDVASSSG
+365 QAQNPQQDFSSS
-379 FPVGGQLTISQ
+379 FYVGDVLTISQ

-397 KRTLVSTYQESIPYD
+397 KRTLVSTYQETIPYS
-412 TEEQQD
+412 TEEQED
-418 PTLPMGTVQVVQE
+418 EDLAFGTTKVVQE
-431 GAEGVAEITQ
+431 GAEGLAEVTQ

-448 SDTPSETTVI
+448 SSTPSETTII
-458 DRVVVQQPVTRI
+458 DRVVVQEPVTKI
-470 VAMGQYVPAEN
+470 
-481 IAYLSDGSTLI
+481 IAKGKKLANGDLASTGSGTLM
-492 WPVPA
+492 WPVPG
-497 YRGISRWMLGAGGK
+497 YTYVSRWMSSYHKGA
-511 IHGGVDIRAN
+511 DICAP
-521 YGTEILASASG
+521 YGTPIYAADSG
-532 QVTVAGY
+532 VVTTAGY
-539 HWSYGN
+539 HYSYGN
-545 YVVINHGNGYQTL
+545 YVIINHGNGYQTL
-558 YAHASS
+558 YAHASR
-564 LAVRAGQTVT
+564 LNVHVGQAVS
-574 QGQVIAYVGSTGV
+574 QGDVIAYVGSTGN
-587 STGNHCHFEIKRNG
+587 STGNHCHFEVYVNG
-601 ARQQPRDF
+601 VRRSAREW
-609 FPNK
+609 FPYK

>member
-6 ETEEKNNQ
+6 ETEEKTNQ

-68 GEYTARRLVR
+68 GEYTARRMVR
-78 FVWDCIRQLG
+78 FAWNCIRKAG
-88 GRIAWLWGRVAGL
+88 ERIAWIWGRVAGL

-196 GSVVGYVQTEQ
+196 GSVVGYEQTEQ

-365 QAQNPDRDVASSSG
+365 QAQNPQQDFSSS
-379 FPVGGQLTISQ
+379 FYVGDVLTISQ

-397 KRTLVSTYQESIPYD
+397 KRTLISTYQETIPYS
-412 TEEQQD
+412 TEEQEDNELAFGSTKIIQD
-418 PTLPMGTVQVVQE
+418 
-431 GAEGVAEITQ
+431 GAEGLAEVTQ

-448 SDTPSETTVI
+448 SSTPSETTII
-458 DRVVVQQPVTRI
+458 DRVVLQEPVTKI
-470 VAMGQYVPAEN
+470 
-481 IAYLSDGSTLI
+481 IAKGKKLANGDLASTGSGSLM
-492 WPVPA
+492 WPVPG
-497 YRGISRWMLGAGGK
+497 YSYVSRWMSSYHKGA
-511 IHGGVDIRAN
+511 DICAP
-521 YGTEILASASG
+521 YGTPIYAADSG
-532 QVTVAGY
+532 VVTTAGY
-539 HWSYGN
+539 HYSYGN
-545 YVVINHGNGYQTL
+545 YVIINHGNGYQTL
-558 YAHASS
+558 YAHASR
-564 LAVRAGQTVT
+564 LNVHVGQAVS
-574 QGQVIAYVGSTGV
+574 QGDVIAYVGSTGN
-587 STGNHCHFEIKRNG
+587 STGNHCHFEVYVNG
-601 ARQQPRDF
+601 VRRSAREW
-609 FPNK
+609 FPYK

>member
-1 MEKTP
+1 MAQCVENKTP
-6 ETEEKNNQ
+6 NGQKN
-14 QEQQTGSPSPGK
+14 
-26 GPGRWEAIKQKIL
+26 GRERWLRLRAEAVRL
-39 QKAGPWIER
+39 
-48 AKRHP
+48 AKRLRFGRGA
-53 ETAVLGQF
+53 AVLGQF
-61 LYNVGFW
+61 LYDVGFW
-68 GEYTARRLVR
+68 GEYTARRLAR
-78 FVWDCIRQLG
+78 GGWKACCLLG
-88 GRIAWLWGRVAGL
+88 RRCARVWGRAAGL
-101 VKGALKTGAQDLT
+101 VKGALNTGAQDLT

-120 ANGAK
+120 ANGAR
-125 NIRARVQEEKQAGT
+125 NIRAHVQEEKQAGT

-150 ASGVHKYFPLLG
+150 ALGVRKYFPLLG

-168 LPVAAL
+168 LPLAAL

-207 VFDSAKEEVAQR
+207 VFDSAKEEVARR
-219 INYAGTDRE
+219 INYAGAGE
-228 GWTVEPSY
+228 ESWTVEPSY
-236 QIAVGEDVMDENQM
+236 QIAVGEQVLDENQM
-250 AAAILE
+250 ADAILQ
-256 SSSDEIQN
+256 SSSNEIQN
-264 ATGVYVN
+264 ATGLYVN
-271 DELVAVTTEGD
+271 GELVAVTTEGD
-282 VLQADLDSM
+282 RLRQELSSM

-305 EFTKDIRLEN
+305 SFNKEVRCEDSI
-315 SLYFTDTIV
+315 YFTSTIV
-324 PVEDIIEK
+324 PVEEIIQRL
-332 FHGEEQ
+332 HGEEQ
-338 GAVYYTVQQGDTPWT
+338 GAVYYTIQTGDTPWI

-365 QAQNPDRDVASSSG
+365 QAQNPDYDFNSNSG

-397 KRTLVSTYQESIPYD
+397 KRTLISTYQEAIPYD

-418 PTLPMGTVQVVQE
+418 STLPMGTVQVVQE

-448 SDTPSETTVI
+448 SSTPSETIVI
-458 DRVVVQQPVTRI
+458 DRVVVQEPVTRI

-497 YRGISRWMLGAGGK
+497 YRGISRWMIGSSGQ
-511 IHGGVDIRAN
+511 IHGGVDIRAAA
-521 YGTEILASASG
+521 GTDILAAAG
-532 QVTVAGY
+532 GLVRIAGY
-539 HWSYGN
+539 HPSYGN
-545 YVVINHGNGYQTL
+545 YVVISHGNGYETL
-558 YAHASS
+558 YAHATR

-574 QGQVIAYVGSTGV
+574 QGQVIAYVGN
-587 STGNHCHFEIKRNG
+587 TGNSFGYHCHFEIRLNG

>member
-365 QAQNPDRDVASSSG
+365 QAQNPQQDFSSS
-379 FPVGGQLTISQ
+379 FYVGDVLTISQ

-397 KRTLVSTYQESIPYD
+397 KRTLISNYQETIPYS
-412 TEEQQD
+412 TEEQEDNELAFGSTKIIQD
-418 PTLPMGTVQVVQE
+418 
-431 GAEGVAEITQ
+431 GAEGLAEVTQ

-448 SDTPSETTVI
+448 SSTPSETTII
-458 DRVVVQQPVTRI
+458 DRVVVQEPVTKI
-470 VAMGQYVPAEN
+470 
-481 IAYLSDGSTLI
+481 IAKGKKLANGDLASTGSGTLM
-492 WPVPA
+492 WPVPG
-497 YRGISRWMLGAGGK
+497 YTYVSRWMSSYHKGA
-511 IHGGVDIRAN
+511 DICAP
-521 YGTEILASASG
+521 YGTPIYAADSG
-532 QVTVAGY
+532 VVTTAGY
-539 HWSYGN
+539 HYSYGN
-545 YVVINHGNGYQTL
+545 YVIINHGNGYQTL
-558 YAHASS
+558 YAHASR
-564 LAVRAGQTVT
+564 LNVHVGQAVS
-574 QGQVIAYVGSTGV
+574 QGDVIAYVGSTGN
-587 STGNHCHFEIKRNG
+587 STGNHCHFEVYVNG
-601 ARQQPRDF
+601 VRRSAREW
-609 FPNK
+609 FPYK